1 MELVIVLLVILA
13 NLVALVL
20 VQKWAGL
27 TWPRTGD
34 LPSGPPENGGP
45 LSRPGRRQIWRQS
58 DGERQSPDGLL
69 IALVRTYYQD
79 SRSEA
84 RQGGAAIMMTDQTI
98 STPLEHGLTGLPAAT
113 DPRLLVQ
120 AYQQRL
126 VDACRPERADP
137 TEALVL
143 A

>member
-1 MELVIVLLVILA
+1 
-13 NLVALVL
+13 
-20 VQKWAGL
+20 
-27 TWPRTGD
+27 
-34 LPSGPPENGGP
+34 
-45 LSRPGRRQIWRQS
+45 
-58 DGERQSPDGLL
+58 
-69 IALVRTYYQD
+69 
-79 SRSEA
+79 
-84 RQGGAAIMMTDQTI
+84 MMTDQTI

-126 VDACRPERADP
+126 RAELLAGVAERAVRPSTARRTFVGWRGVLSQIHDLVDACRPERADP